1 MVGMLLKVIPLVQ
14 VGVRGDLG
22 PNVLTTLNLS
32 EAQAE
37 VAEARAGWRVRLAK
51 NRAWVNSVDRERQHH
66 GASDDPISGILST
79 GESAVRGALPY
90 RVDRECS
97 L

>member
-51 NRAWVNSVDRERQHH
+51 NRAWVNSVDRERDN
-66 GASDDPISGILST
+66 GASEDPISGILST
-79 GESAVRGALPY
+79 GASAVRGALPY